1 MESHMDLIRPKK
13 RTKNVYTKALPL
25 WLPVLFGYRTKKE
38 EIAAA
43 FCTVS
48 NPSTFFVSI
57 QP

>member
-1 MESHMDLIRPKK
+1 MDLIRPKK